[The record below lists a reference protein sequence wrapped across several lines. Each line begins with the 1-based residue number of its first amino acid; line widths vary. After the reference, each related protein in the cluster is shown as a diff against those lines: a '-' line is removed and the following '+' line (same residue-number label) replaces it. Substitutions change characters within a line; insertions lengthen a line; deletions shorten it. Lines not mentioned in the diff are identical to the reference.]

1 MRKLDN
7 RTYII
12 LLAVSTVFWF
22 LFYKNYQ
29 IHLSVALNM
38 FLLMYIREYKK
49 AIKFAIT
56 YTMMILLASL
66 FAGKIALM
74 YIVLNM
80 LARSI
85 PIIMIVTCIVVG
97 NSSELM
103 SSLQKLKIPK
113 SIIVMICIMI
123 RFFPV
128 LSKESVAIRNGMKAR
143 GIFGDWQDYVRHP
156 FLTYECFMVPL
167 IIRCIKLSDELG
179 ATAELRGLNADKSRT
194 CIYSVSFSLKDV
206 FAVIVYGIAIG
217 SIYFGVWM

>member
-22 LFYKNYQ
+22 LFYKNNQ
-29 IHLSVALNM
+29 IHLSVVLNAL
-38 FLLMYIREYKK
+38 LLIYIREYTK

-56 YTMMILLASL
+56 YIMMILLACL
-66 FAGKIALM
+66 FAGKVALM

-85 PIIMIVTCIVVG
+85 PIIMVVTCIVLG

-113 SIIVMICIMI
+113 PIIVMICIMI

-128 LSKESVAIRNGMKAR
+128 LSKESVAIRNDMKAR
-143 GIFGDWQDYVRHP
+143 GIFSGWQDYVKHP
-156 FLTYECFMVPL
+156 FLAYECFIVPL

-179 ATAELRGLNADKSRT
+179 ATAELRGLNADKNRT
-194 CIYSVSFSLKDV
+194 CIYDVRFGLKDV
-206 FAVIVYGIAIG
+206 FAVIVYGTVIG
-217 SIYFGVWM
+217 LIYFGA

>member
-12 LLAVSTVFWF
+12 LLAVSTIFWF
-22 LFYKNYQ
+22 LFYKNNQ
-29 IHLSVALNM
+29 IHLSVALNA
-38 FLLMYIREYKK
+38 LLLIYIREYKK
-49 AIKFAIT
+49 AIKFVIAYFAI
-56 YTMMILLASL
+56 ILLASL

-74 YIVLNM
+74 YIILNM

-85 PIIMIVTCIVVG
+85 PLVMLVTCIVVG

-103 SSLQKLKIPK
+103 SSLQKLRIPK

-128 LSKESVAIRNGMKAR
+128 LSKENIYIRNGMKAR
-143 GIFGDWQDYVRHP
+143 GAFGSWKDYIKHP
-156 FLTYECFMVPL
+156 FLAYECSIVPL

-194 CIYSVSFSLKDV
+194 CIYEVSFGLKDI
-206 FAVIVYGIAIG
+206 FALIMYGAAIG
-217 SIYFGVWM
+217 LIYFGV

>member
-22 LFYKNYQ
+22 LFYKNNQ
-29 IHLSVALNM
+29 IHLSVVLNAL
-38 FLLMYIREYKK
+38 LLIYIREYKK

-56 YTMMILLASL
+56 YIMMILLACL

-85 PIIMIVTCIVVG
+85 PIIMVVTCIVSG

-113 SIIVMICIMI
+113 PLIVLICIMI

-128 LSKESVAIRNGMKAR
+128 LS
-143 GIFGDWQDYVRHP
+143 
-156 FLTYECFMVPL
+156 
-167 IIRCIKLSDELG
+167 
-179 ATAELRGLNADKSRT
+179 
-194 CIYSVSFSLKDV
+194 
-206 FAVIVYGIAIG
+206 
-217 SIYFGVWM
+217 

>member
-22 LFYKNYQ
+22 LFYKNNQ
-29 IHLSVALNM
+29 IHLSVVLNAL
-38 FLLMYIREYKK
+38 LLIYIREYTK

-56 YTMMILLASL
+56 YIMMILLACL
-66 FAGKIALM
+66 FAGKVALM

-85 PIIMIVTCIVVG
+85 PIIMVVTCIVLG

-113 SIIVMICIMI
+113 PIIVMICIMI

-143 GIFGDWQDYVRHP
+143 GIFSGWQDYVKHP
-156 FLTYECFMVPL
+156 FLAYECFIVPL

-179 ATAELRGLNADKSRT
+179 ATAELRGLNADNNRT
-194 CIYSVSFSLKDV
+194 CIYDVRFGLKDV
-206 FAVIVYGIAIG
+206 FAVIVYGTVIG
-217 SIYFGVWM
+217 LIYFGA